1 MAEKKITLQQSPN
14 LAGPIPEFIK
24 NEFDRA
30 VWAKGYF
37 VIHENALCLDI
48 R

>member
-24 NEFDRA
+24 MNLIGRY
-30 VWAKGYF
+30 GRR
-37 VIHENALCLDI
+37 DI
-48 R
+48 L